1 MGQLIGRFFS
11 IDADSMIGR
20 RMRASNGSPW
30 MRFIPLY
37 GLIWTFWLFASP
49 WFGQVPMRQWLWQ
62 TMATL
67 PVFLVLYACAYYRSL
82 RWIVGNALGIAVLGY
97 ALMPYNWGACTYVIY
112 ACAFLAFAPT
122 PLRALALMLL
132 VLLPYL
138 SIGYAQHLP
147 WPFLL
152 SMAVMALAIGGSN
165 IAYRS
170 SQVKDAQL
178 QVSHEEIRRLAAT
191 AERERI
197 GRDLHDLLGHTLS
210 LIALKSEL
218 AGKLLARDPAAA
230 RREIAEVERTA
241 RDALAQV
248 RSAVTGMRAAGL
260 VGEAASA
267 RTMLECAGVRFAFD
281 GFDRALPSV
290 QENCLALVL
299 REAATNIQRHAKA
312 TSARAQLSV
321 EREAAVLRISDD
333 GHGGI
338 RSHGNGLT
346 GMRER
351 VETLG
356 GSLRVSG
363 ERGQGAIIEV
373 RLPLPALPENV
384 VGIADAPRKASA

>member
-1 MGQLIGRFFS
+1 
-11 IDADSMIGR
+11 
-20 RMRASNGSPW
+20 MRASNGSPW

-67 PVFLVLYACAYYRSL
+67 PLFLVLYACAYYRPL
-82 RWIVGNALGIAVLGY
+82 RWIVANALGIAVLGY
-97 ALMPYNWGACTYVIY
+97 LLTPYNWGACTYVIY

-122 PLRALALMLL
+122 PLRAFALMIL
-132 VLLPYL
+132 VLVPYL
-138 SIGYAQHLP
+138 LIGYAQHLP

-218 AGKLLARDPAAA
+218 AGKLLSRDPAAA
-230 RREIAEVERTA
+230 RREIGEVERTA
-241 RDALAQV
+241 REALAQV

-267 RTMLECAGVRFAFD
+267 RTMLECVGVRFAFD
-281 GFDRALPSV
+281 GFDRALPSA

-299 REAATNIQRHAKA
+299 REAATNIQRHARA

-321 EREAAVLRISDD
+321 EREVLVLRISDD
-333 GHGGI
+333 GQGAI
-338 RSHGNGLT
+338 RQHGNGLT

-351 VETLG
+351 IEALG
-356 GSLRVSG
+356 GSLRISG
-363 ERGQGAIIEV
+363 ERGQGAVIEAC
-373 RLPLPALPENV
+373 LPLPPSNV
-384 VGIADAPRKASA
+384 IGIADAPRKISA